1 MININFNLS
10 NDVFKQQYTLKF
22 KNSYCVYDYNIQNQ
36 ERVLEYIIDMIINM
50 NNGEII

>member
-1 MININFNLS
+1 MINISFNLS

-22 KNSYCVYDYNIQNQ
+22 KNSYCVFDYNIQNQ
-36 ERVLEYIIDMIINM
+36 ERVLKHIIDMIINM